1 MTIII
6 ITILLIISIL
16 LNIYL
21 VLVLKY
27 KRERDVVIYELD
39 ELKRI
44 MREFDLNFKE

>member
-16 LNIYL
+16 FNIYL

-27 KRERDVVIYELD
+27 KIERDIVIYELD
-39 ELKRI
+39 ELERI

>member
-27 KRERDVVIYELD
+27 KIERDIVIYELD
-39 ELKRI
+39 ELERI